1 MLNNLSRNRRPEDKV
16 HQKSASVVAE
26 KKVDKSSPSDLLLD
40 LDMTVSENSFLSQSY
55 FVLTAPVPSF
65 VFQPSKRSNDD
76 EVAEG
81 KVWIL
86 FNYKDNL
93 RFPMS
98 CFVFSSYIFRTTDH
112 FLQRWSSVRR
122 DGELNPI
129 ERIQFHPT
137 RSKKTFI

>member
-1 MLNNLSRNRRPEDKV
+1 M

-81 KVWIL
+81 KV
-86 FNYKDNL
+86 
-93 RFPMS
+93 
-98 CFVFSSYIFRTTDH
+98 
-112 FLQRWSSVRR
+112 
-122 DGELNPI
+122 
-129 ERIQFHPT
+129 
-137 RSKKTFI
+137 